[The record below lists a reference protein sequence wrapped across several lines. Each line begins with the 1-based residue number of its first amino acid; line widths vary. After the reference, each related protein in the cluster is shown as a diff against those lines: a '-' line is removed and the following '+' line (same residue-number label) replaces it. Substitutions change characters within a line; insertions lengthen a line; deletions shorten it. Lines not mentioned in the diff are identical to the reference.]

1 MNEQIAIT
9 RSPAPEILA
18 LADTS
23 ISDYITRKRRKAEL
37 GGIIAKLNHELMFG
51 TSHTRKTASDALQ
64 KLGYVL
70 D

>member
-1 MNEQIAIT
+1 MNEQVAVT
-9 RSPAPEILA
+9 VSPAPEILA

-23 ISDYITRKRRKAEL
+23 ISDYINRKRRKHEL

-51 TSHTRKTASDALQ
+51 TSPARKTASDALQ